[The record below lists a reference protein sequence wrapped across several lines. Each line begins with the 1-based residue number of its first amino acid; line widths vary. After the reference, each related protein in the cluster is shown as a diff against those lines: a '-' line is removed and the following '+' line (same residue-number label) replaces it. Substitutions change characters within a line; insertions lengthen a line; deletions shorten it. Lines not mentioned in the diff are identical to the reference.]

1 MLTIAQERP
10 DAPDV
15 LALLLQSDAYSASL
29 YPPESNHQPDLAA
42 LSGHGIRFFVARL
55 DGKAAGCGALM
66 LGAAGHG
73 EVKRMFVDPAARA
86 HGIGRALLDAVEAA
100 ARAEGIGLLQL
111 ETGVHNR
118 EAIRLYRRCGYR
130 ERGPF
135 GAYAADPL
143 SVFMEKTLCPA

>member
-1 MLTIAQERP
+1 MLTITRERP
-10 DAPDV
+10 DMPDI
-15 LALLLQSDAYSASL
+15 LALLSQSDAYSAAL

-66 LGAAGHG
+66 LGAAGQD
-73 EVKRMFVDPAARA
+73 EIKRMFVDPAERG
-86 HGIGRALLDAVEAA
+86 HGIGRALLDAIEAA
-100 ARAEGIGLLQL
+100 GRADGVGLLQL
-111 ETGVHNR
+111 ETGIHNH

-143 SVFMEKTLCPA
+143 SVFMEKML

>member
-1 MLTIAQERP
+1 MLSVAKQNPATE
-10 DAPDV
+10 DA
-15 LALLLQSDAYSASL
+15 LTSLRRSDAYSSSL

-42 LSGHGIRFFVARL
+42 LSASGVRFFVARL
-55 DGKAAGCGALM
+55 DGQAAGCGALVI
-66 LGAAGHG
+66 AGVGKG
-73 EVKRMFVDPAARA
+73 ELKRMFVDPAARG
-86 HGIGRALLDAVEAA
+86 HGIGRALLEAVEVA

-111 ETGVHNR
+111 ETGIHNH

-143 SVFMEKTLCPA
+143 SVFMEKTL